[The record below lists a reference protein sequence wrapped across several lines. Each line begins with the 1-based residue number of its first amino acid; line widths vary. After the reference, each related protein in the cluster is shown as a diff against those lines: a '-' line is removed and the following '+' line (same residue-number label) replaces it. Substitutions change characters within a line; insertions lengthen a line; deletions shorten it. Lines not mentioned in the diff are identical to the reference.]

1 MKILLIGSGARE
13 HALLYGMQKEHPD
26 YDYYAVPGNPGM
38 GIACVSL
45 EEALEMDADLVVIG
59 PETPLVEGLAD
70 RFRAK
75 GMAVFG
81 PGAEAAK
88 LEGSKIFSKF
98 FMERYGIPT
107 AKGIEAVDYQS
118 SLKALEEFSHLPV
131 IKANGL
137 AAGKGVFLPEND
149 MEAKDILKALFLDKL
164 LGESGSKV
172 LLEER
177 LQGPELSFFYFVNK
191 TGYRY
196 LGCARDHKRAYDDDL
211 GPNTGG
217 MGTFSPVPDCTE
229 EDYEQIDEIMKKTY
243 QGILEEVMDYRG
255 IIFIGCMK
263 TQEGLK
269 VLEYNVRFGDPETQV
284 LMARLDSDFLELAL
298 ATANNQPLPEVEL
311 KDEVA
316 VCVILASKGY
326 PGDLLLGQ
334 SIQTEEFDE
343 DVLLFSAGTRLE
355 KGVLVNSGGRVFS
368 LVALGDTFE
377 EAREKAYRNAKRVY
391 FNGVWYRKDIA
402 KSAL

>member
-1 MKILLIGSGARE
+1 MKILLVGSGARE
-13 HALLYGMQKEHPD
+13 HALLYAMQKDHPEFE
-26 YDYYAVPGNPGM
+26 YFGVPGNPGM
-38 GIACVSL
+38 GISSLSL
-45 EEALEMDADLVVIG
+45 EEALDMKADLVFIG

-70 RFRAK
+70 RFREK
-75 GMAVFG
+75 GMLVFG
-81 PGAEAAK
+81 PGAKAAR

-98 FMERYGIPT
+98 FMERHGIPT
-107 AKGIEAVDYQS
+107 AKAVEASDYPS
-118 SLKALEEFSHLPV
+118 SVEALKQFAHLPV

-149 MEAKDILKALFLDKL
+149 VEAKDILKALFLDNL
-164 LGESGSKV
+164 LGDSGSKV

-177 LQGPELSFFYFVNK
+177 LEGPELSFFYFVNK

-229 EDYEQIDEIMKKTY
+229 QDLEEIEEIMEKTY
-243 QGILEEVMDYRG
+243 KGILNEVMDYRG

-263 TQEGLK
+263 TDEGLK

-284 LMARLDSDFLELAL
+284 LMARLDSDFLELSL
-298 ATANNQPLPEVEL
+298 ATARNEAIPEVKL

-316 VCVILASKGY
+316 ICVILASRGY
-326 PGDLLLGQ
+326 PGDLLTGQ
-334 SIQTEEFDE
+334 PISNEEFE
-343 DVLLFSAGTRLE
+343 EGILLFSGGTRME
-355 KGVLVNSGGRVFS
+355 SGVLVNSGGRVFS
-368 LVALGDTFE
+368 LVALGKTFS
-377 EAREKAYRNAKRVY
+377 EARDKAYRNVDKVH
-391 FNGVWYRKDIA
+391 FEGMWYRKDIA